1 MKIFSY
7 VIIGLSLAIIIFNF
21 TKVDFNTP
29 FEGDSSVALIGVV
42 CGLCAIFLMLIFKMS
57 KLVEEKTKDK

>member
-21 TKVDFNTP
+21 TKVDFNAP
-29 FEGDSSVALIGVV
+29 FEGDSSIALIGVV

>member
-7 VIIGLSLAIIIFNF
+7 FVIVVALALIVFNL
-21 TKVDFNTP
+21 TKVDFSAP
-29 FEGDSSVALIGVV
+29 FEGDSSVALIGII
-42 CGLCAIFLMLIFKMS
+42 CGLCAIFLMLIYRMS